1 MQLRRLIA
9 SGLLLTVLLAPV
21 LGMALC
27 VSPGTMV
34 KAHCEH
40 CAMKAQP
47 TGWSA
52 GLGRG
57 PASAPEAPCCERKKA
72 GPALREAAQ
81 IVAPVQI
88 ALMAAVSPVAMLPI
102 APTTRVEMMATPPLL
117 TSVLSLLCTLL
128 I

>member
-27 VSPGTMV
+27 VSPGTMA
-34 KAHCEH
+34 KACCGH
-40 CAMKAQP
+40 CAMKTQR
-47 TGWSA
+47 TGWVA
-52 GLGRG
+52 KHG
-57 PASAPEAPCCERKKA
+57 PASAPAAPCCERKTTE
-72 GPALREAAQ
+72 PALREAAQ

-88 ALMAAVSPVAMLPI
+88 ALMAATSPIAMLP
-102 APTTRVEMMATPPLL
+102 AASTHRVENVATPPPL
-117 TSVLSLLCTLL
+117 TTVLSLLCTLL